1 MYAVSVSGRPAI
13 PFKTT
18 FTTDFGVMKRSIRS
32 FLRLSLVLALGLL
45 TWTACDS
52 SDSGGQVEGRMNL
65 RLTDAPLDSVAEV
78 NVTIESINLVRKND
92 DDEDDGDDPADDE
105 NGDENGD
112 DEIEAGDES
121 IIPIFAPDQ
130 PVTIDLL
137 ELTDSTTTLVED
149 AVIPEGEYSQMRLV
163 LTEDNFLVFNDGSQA
178 DLKTPSAQQSGYK
191 VNLPEFEIDD
201 EGDIVD
207 LTLDFD
213 ASQSIVVT
221 GGGPVVRGAPGYIL
235 KPVVRAESIQFS
247 GGDLDDAD
255 IAAAGRLENV
265 DTSAPSVTVEGV
277 LFDVTSATDFD
288 GVDGIDGLTSFSFA
302 SVEATEANDGSY
314 DALDI
319 EAVSSDSTPFIL
331 EGPFESATPSSIS
344 VLGVTMEVTDDT
356 QFEGDLTR
364 DTFDSALVAGDRVEV
379 EFAVENGT
387 RVATNIEH
395 EED

>member
-13 PFKTT
+13 PLKTT

-32 FLRLSLVLALGLL
+32 FLRLSLVLVLGLL

-52 SDSGGQVEGRMNL
+52 SDSGGPVEGRMNL

-78 NVTIESINLVRKND
+78 NVTIESINLVRED
-92 DDEDDGDDPADDE
+92 DDDDDGDDPDDDE

-112 DEIEAGDES
+112 DDVEAGDDS
-121 IIPIFAPDQ
+121 IVPVYAPDQ
-130 PVTIDLL
+130 PVTINLL
-137 ELTDSTTTLVED
+137 DLTDSTTTLVTD
-149 AVIPEGEYSQMRLV
+149 AAIPEGEYSQMRLV

-191 VNLPEFEIDD
+191 INLPEFEIDD

-247 GGDLDDAD
+247 DGDLDDVE

-265 DTSAPSVTVEGV
+265 DPSASSVTVEGV
-277 LFDVTSATDFD
+277 LFDVTSETDFD

-314 DALDI
+314 DALEI
-319 EAVSSDSTPFIL
+319 EAVSSDSAPFSL
-331 EGPFESATPSSIS
+331 EGPFESATPTSIT
-344 VLGVTMEVTDDT
+344 VLGVTMAVTDDT

-364 DTFDSALVAGDRVEV
+364 GTFESALVAGDLVEV
-379 EFAVENGT
+379 EFTVENGT
-387 RVATNIEH
+387 RVAINVEH